1 MNYPRLLLLM
11 TCCATLTCGCA
22 SSPQS
27 RFYTLSAQSS
37 GPPAEA
43 PAPAPVTIVLT
54 MVNVPEIVDRPQIVV
69 RTSIDEV
76 QFNEFDR
83 WADSLKS
90 QIRRVIVADLAAQF
104 PGGIVYGSQ
113 GAVDLASAY
122 QVSIEIQSFESA
134 PADAAAISMLWSIR
148 PPKGTSV
155 NGRSV
160 VHEPAGGPGYDM
172 VVAAHSRA
180 LARASEDIAAAIR
193 LNVQH

>member
-37 GPPAEA
+37 GPPAVTAA
-43 PAPAPVTIVLT
+43 PPVTIVLT
-54 MVNVPEIVDRPQIVV
+54 AVNVPEIVDRPQIVV

-76 QFNEFDR
+76 QFDEFDR

-134 PADAAAISMLWSIR
+134 PGDAAALSMLWSIR
-148 PPKGTSV
+148 PPKGQSV

-172 VVAAHSRA
+172 LVAAHSRA
-180 LARASEDIAAAIR
+180 LARASEDIATAIR
-193 LNVQH
+193 LNVPH